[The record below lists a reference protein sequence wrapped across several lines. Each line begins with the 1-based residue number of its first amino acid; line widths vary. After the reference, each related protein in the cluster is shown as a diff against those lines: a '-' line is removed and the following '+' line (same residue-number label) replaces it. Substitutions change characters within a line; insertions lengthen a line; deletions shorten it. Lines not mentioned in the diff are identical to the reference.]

1 MQTSLAASCAAG
13 AANRPL
19 SLGGCGAAAPPAPDS
34 HFRAQHLTLLT
45 SSCPGPLAGRD
56 FCSSEQR
63 GMDFISLQKPWEREL
78 GRVTCRHFYSFSSFL
93 HTPSFSRGCG
103 RCLASHSIRE
113 TSPSTGRSMCRQA
126 VRELPSS
133 KGSGATLWS
142 PPLHPWGLKIYL
154 ANEKIVSKGLLLNL
168 EGFCG
173 VSSPVICP

>member
-1 MQTSLAASCAAG
+1 MAVGQLHPLPLTPISGHSTSPCSPAAVLGPSLAGISALQS
-13 AANRPL
+13 
-19 SLGGCGAAAPPAPDS
+19 
-34 HFRAQHLTLLT
+34 
-45 SSCPGPLAGRD
+45 
-56 FCSSEQR
+56 
-63 GMDFISLQKPWEREL
+63 MDFISLQKPWEREL

-113 TSPSTGRSMCRQA
+113 TSPSTGRRMCRQA

-154 ANEKIVSKGLLLNL
+154 ANEKIISKGLLLNL